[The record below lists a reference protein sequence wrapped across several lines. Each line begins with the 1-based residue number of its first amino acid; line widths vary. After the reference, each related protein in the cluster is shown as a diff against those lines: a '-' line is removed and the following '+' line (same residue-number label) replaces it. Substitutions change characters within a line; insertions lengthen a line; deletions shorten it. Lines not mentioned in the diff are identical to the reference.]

1 MSGLISSHAFTP
13 NVITVTGALVADS
26 YYVCTASGSTTQT
39 LPAATGTGK
48 VIVLENTGTGT
59 ISLARAGTDT
69 INGATSV
76 SISPYGQVK
85 VRDIA
90 AVASAKA
97 AIPSMDLLTSS
108 PEERKLLMGIA
119 LTPAEEDTLVTKYLV
134 A

>member
-1 MSGLISSHAFTP
+1 MFSIIFDWKPFRIHLPSMHA
-13 NVITVTGALVADS
+13 L
-26 YYVCTASGSTTQT
+26 
-39 LPAATGTGK
+39 L
-48 VIVLENTGTGT
+48 LENAGVTKYCGMSADTKLTLHFQEEIVDEGILLDIT
-59 ISLARAGTDT
+59 DICEGVVEAEEAAKFKLDADRA
-69 INGATSV
+69 
-76 SISPYGQVK
+76 
-85 VRDIA
+85 A